1 MMELEPRVALLQDL
15 RLQTFD
21 SIRFASYR
29 TASKLRYIQKSTNL
43 HLVDIWNVIEA
54 FRENGLNT
62 LEPQSDVSVARLE
75 TLVSSLYHN
84 LNKRLPT
91 AQQVPVDSK
100 AGLLLNWLLAAYTT
114 DNSGKIR
121 VFSIKVAL
129 ATMCSGKLVDKLR
142 YIFSQISDGAGQL
155 VNWKL
160 AEFLKEV
167 LALPAAVYE
176 SPTFHYT
183 DGLEE
188 QIFPSENKIT
198 VNDFMAILMSEP
210 GPSCLVWLPLLH
222 RLATVE
228 TIVHPTICSVCHKEN
243 FTGFRYRCQRCHAYQ
258 LCQECFWH
266 GKTSLNHQNDHE
278 VKEYSSY
285 KSPSK
290 QIGHSLR
297 KSFRCVPEK
306 TSQVLPRFPE
316 QPEKTLNLSHIVPPS
331 PLPSH
336 NGFADPSMLHGLG
349 GPGGIPGGGGGIGG
363 LLFDRSSTLD
373 SRATGR
379 SVDSAN
385 GGGTT
390 TSRVAAASANDEEH
404 RLIARY
410 AARLAQENRAPSNTS
425 NTDNIASDNSRA
437 QRELIS
443 QLECKNK
450 EIMREIARLRRQQEA
465 EQMAP
470 ENPALI
476 NELRAL
482 RQRKGELEGHL
493 GALQD
498 SRRQLMEQ
506 LEGLMRML
514 KNQQTSSPRSTPN
527 SSPRSGKSPP
537 MPMAGGGSISGGS
550 GGLNTL
556 GTSPMGSLLNQL
568 PPSSGH
574 SMLGSASA
582 AGNVLR
588 MQQASPLNQNQ
599 FGQNPLDSADSRGGG
614 GGFNANGSGIDVA
627 EYFNLD
633 SVTNDPNDHESDHAN
648 ASSPH
653 EDRQTSHETKNEV
666 QNSSIDMLST
676 LLNDLNTVELLRHIE
691 GDESA
696 EDIEEN
702 EGEEDEAY
710 DDFDLDYNFGL
721 NLGDSSGMSSSIRQ
735 LQLQQQQQQQQQQ
748 HSQQLQHQLHSTS
761 DHDFLGSMAAALAQ
775 GGGNP
780 HLMLKDLE
788 YRLDHDSEV
797 ELDSDFDIDEEH
809 AHINRVMGYKHYPE
823 VLIDDADAGFPLLHE
838 IGETIDELQLIMHAH
853 LLKYSLSL

>member
-1 MMELEPRVALLQDL
+1 MMMELEPRVAILQDL

-100 AGLLLNWLLAAYTT
+100 AGLLLNWLLAAYTS

-155 VNWKL
+155 VAWKL
-160 AEFLKEV
+160 GEFLREV

-176 SPTFHYT
+176 SPTFHYK

-188 QIFPSENKIT
+188 EIFPAENKVT
-198 VNDFMAILMSEP
+198 VNDFMATLMSEP

-306 TSQVLPRFPE
+306 TTQVLPRFPD

-336 NGFADPSMLHGLG
+336 NGFSDPTLGHLHGP
-349 GPGGIPGGGGGIGG
+349 GPGSGSGPGPGHPGI
-363 LLFDRSSTLD
+363 FDRSSTLD

-379 SVDSAN
+379 SLD
-385 GGGTT
+385 TT
-390 TSRVAAASANDEEH
+390 MSRVAAASANDEEH

-410 AARLAQENRAPSNTS
+410 AARLAQENRAPSNMPNAESITPIG
-425 NTDNIASDNSRA
+425 TDNSRA
-437 QRELIS
+437 QRELIA
-443 QLECKNK
+443 QLESKNK
-450 EIMREIARLRRQQEA
+450 EIMREIARLRRQQET

-514 KNQQTSSPRSTPN
+514 KNQQTASPRSTPN

-537 MPMAGGGSISGGS
+537 MPGGTATTSAGV
-550 GGLNTL
+550 L
-556 GTSPMGSLLNQL
+556 GTTPM
-568 PPSSGH
+568 
-574 SMLGSASA
+574 SA
-582 AGNVLR
+582 L
-588 MQQASPLNQNQ
+588 
-599 FGQNPLDSADSRGGG
+599 
-614 GGFNANGSGIDVA
+614 
-627 EYFNLD
+627 
-633 SVTNDPNDHESDHAN
+633 HA
-648 ASSPH
+648 
-653 EDRQTSHETKNEV
+653 Q
-666 QNSSIDMLST
+666 
-676 LLNDLNTVELLRHIE
+676 
-691 GDESA
+691 
-696 EDIEEN
+696 
-702 EGEEDEAY
+702 
-710 DDFDLDYNFGL
+710 
-721 NLGDSSGMSSSIRQ
+721 Q
-735 LQLQQQQQQQQQQ
+735 LQQLQQHPMLRSTQQQLLQQQQQQQAAQQ
-748 HSQQLQHQLHSTS
+748 SQSSPGLGHGPFSQSQLEQLNQISSDMRSAFAANGSATPPPILNANPNADAELNATADNITSAISTMVS
-761 DHDFLGSMAAALAQ
+761 DLNAEQFLPPARFIMPLGKSFTSTPFPSFVVATNSL
-775 GGGNP
+775 P
-780 HLMLKDLE
+780 SPLSSSFFLIFWFF
-788 YRLDHDSEV
+788 STFSV
-797 ELDSDFDIDEEH
+797 IF
-809 AHINRVMGYKHYPE
+809 
-823 VLIDDADAGFPLLHE
+823 LIDYFPNRRH
-838 IGETIDELQLIMHAH
+838 
-853 LLKYSLSL
+853 KKNCCKC

>member
-614 GGFNANGSGIDVA
+614 GGFNANGSG
-627 EYFNLD
+627 
-633 SVTNDPNDHESDHAN
+633 
-648 ASSPH
+648 
-653 EDRQTSHETKNEV
+653 K
-666 QNSSIDMLST
+666 
-676 LLNDLNTVELLRHIE
+676 LLRHIE

>member
-1 MMELEPRVALLQDL
+1 MELEPRVAILQDL

-62 LEPQSDVSVARLE
+62 LEPQSEVSVARLE

-100 AGLLLNWLLAAYTT
+100 AGLLLNWLLAAYTS

-155 VNWKL
+155 VAWKL
-160 AEFLKEV
+160 GEFLREV

-176 SPTFHYT
+176 SPTFHYKE
-183 DGLEE
+183 GLEE
-188 QIFPSENKIT
+188 EIFPAENKVT
-198 VNDFMAILMSEP
+198 VNDFMATLMSEP

-306 TSQVLPRFPE
+306 TTQVLPRFPD

-336 NGFADPSMLHGLG
+336 NGFNDPTLALAGAHHGHLP
-349 GPGGIPGGGGGIGG
+349 PGI
-363 LLFDRSSTLD
+363 FDRSSTLD

-379 SVDSAN
+379 SIDSTTCTG

-390 TSRVAAASANDEEH
+390 ISRLAAASANDEEH

-410 AARLAQENRAPSNTS
+410 AARLAQENRAPSNMSESATPIG
-425 NTDNIASDNSRA
+425 TDNSRA
-437 QRELIS
+437 QRELIA
-443 QLECKNK
+443 QLESKNK
-450 EIMREIARLRRQQEA
+450 EIMREIARLRRQQET

-514 KNQQTSSPRSTPN
+514 KNQQTASPRSTPN

-537 MPMAGGGSISGGS
+537 MPGGGGAGI
-550 GGLNTL
+550 L
-556 GTSPMGSLLNQL
+556 GTSPM
-568 PPSSGH
+568 
-574 SMLGSASA
+574 SALHA
-582 AGNVLR
+582 QQ
-588 MQQASPLNQNQ
+588 MQHPMGGPGVRVTQQQMMQA
-599 FGQNPLDSADSRGGG
+599 
-614 GGFNANGSGIDVA
+614 
-627 EYFNLD
+627 
-633 SVTNDPNDHESDHAN
+633 
-648 ASSPH
+648 
-653 EDRQTSHETKNEV
+653 
-666 QNSSIDMLST
+666 
-676 LLNDLNTVELLRHIE
+676 
-691 GDESA
+691 
-696 EDIEEN
+696 
-702 EGEEDEAY
+702 
-710 DDFDLDYNFGL
+710 
-721 NLGDSSGMSSSIRQ
+721 
-735 LQLQQQQQQQQQQ
+735 QQQQQQQMQQQ
-748 HSQQLQHQLHSTS
+748 QQQGHGPFSQSQLEQLNLISTDMRS
-761 DHDFLGSMAAALAQ
+761 AFAANGSANFDESQSYNQEWTEKANANSQWQEQFAQ
-775 GGGNP
+775 W
-780 HLMLKDLE
+780 
-788 YRLDHDSEV
+788 
-797 ELDSDFDIDEEH
+797 
-809 AHINRVMGYKHYPE
+809 
-823 VLIDDADAGFPLLHE
+823 
-838 IGETIDELQLIMHAH
+838 
-853 LLKYSLSL
+853 SLNSQNN

>member
-1 MMELEPRVALLQDL
+1 MELEPRVAMLQDL

-62 LEPQSDVSVARLE
+62 LEPQSEVSVARLE

-100 AGLLLNWLLAAYTT
+100 AGLLLNWLLAAYTS

-155 VNWKL
+155 VAWKL
-160 AEFLKEV
+160 SEFLREV
-167 LALPAAVYE
+167 LALPQAVYE
-176 SPTFHYT
+176 SPTFHYKE
-183 DGLEE
+183 GLEE
-188 QIFPSENKIT
+188 EIFPAENKVT
-198 VNDFMAILMSEP
+198 VNDFMATLMSEP

-306 TSQVLPRFPE
+306 TTQVLPRFPD

-336 NGFADPSMLHGLG
+336 NGFSDPSLLH
-349 GPGGIPGGGGGIGG
+349 GPGGIGPGGI
-363 LLFDRSSTLD
+363 FDRSSTLD

-379 SVDSAN
+379 SLDSAT
-385 GGGTT
+385 GTT
-390 TSRVAAASANDEEH
+390 MSRVAAASANDEEH

-410 AARLAQENRAPSNTS
+410 AARLAQENRAPSNLAGGENVAAIGT
-425 NTDNIASDNSRA
+425 DNSRA
-437 QRELIS
+437 QRELIA
-443 QLECKNK
+443 QLEAKNK
-450 EIMREIARLRRQQEA
+450 EIMREIARLRRQQET

-514 KNQQTSSPRSTPN
+514 KNQQTASPRSTPN

-537 MPMAGGGSISGGS
+537 MPGGGGGA
-550 GGLNTL
+550 NVL
-556 GTSPMGSLLNQL
+556 GTSPMSALHAQQL
-568 PPSSGH
+568 QQMSHP
-574 SMLGSASA
+574 ML
-582 AGNVLR
+582 
-588 MQQASPLNQNQ
+588 
-599 FGQNPLDSADSRGGG
+599 GGG
-614 GGFNANGSGIDVA
+614 GSVLRSTQQQLLQAQQSAPLTQPPAMGHSPFSQSQLEQLNQISSDMRSAFATNGSATPPLMRTAIAGADA
-627 EYFNLD
+627 ELNETAD
-633 SVTNDPNDHESDHAN
+633 NI
-648 ASSPH
+648 
-653 EDRQTSHETKNEV
+653 TSA
-666 QNSSIDMLST
+666 IST
-676 LLNDLNTVELLRHIE
+676 MVNDLN
-691 GDESA
+691 A
-696 EDIEEN
+696 
-702 EGEEDEAY
+702 
-710 DDFDLDYNFGL
+710 DFDETQSYNPEWNEKANANSQWQEQFAQWSL
-721 NLGDSSGMSSSIRQ
+721 N
-735 LQLQQQQQQQQQQ
+735 
-748 HSQQLQHQLHSTS
+748 SQK
-761 DHDFLGSMAAALAQ
+761 
-775 GGGNP
+775 N
-780 HLMLKDLE
+780 
-788 YRLDHDSEV
+788 
-797 ELDSDFDIDEEH
+797 
-809 AHINRVMGYKHYPE
+809 
-823 VLIDDADAGFPLLHE
+823 
-838 IGETIDELQLIMHAH
+838 
-853 LLKYSLSL
+853 

>member
-198 VNDFMAILMSEP
+198 VNDFMATLMSEP

-336 NGFADPSMLHGLG
+336 NGFGDPSLLHGLG
-349 GPGGIPGGGGGIGG
+349 GPGIPGGGGGIGG

-385 GGGTT
+385 GGGGTSS

-537 MPMAGGGSISGGS
+537 MPMAGGGSASGGS

-556 GTSPMGSLLNQL
+556 GTSPMSSLLNQI

-574 SMLGSASA
+574 GMLGSSASV

-599 FGQNPLDSADSRGGG
+599 FGQNPLDSAESRGGV
-614 GGFNANGSGIDVA
+614 GFNTNGSGNLMRIFSKNTVDVA

-633 SVTNDPNDHESDHAN
+633 SITNEPSNDHESEHDNAN
-648 ASSPH
+648 SPH
-653 EDRQTSHETKNEV
+653 EQSAHATTKDEV
-666 QNSSIDMLST
+666 PESSIDMLST
-676 LLNDLNTVELLRHIE
+676 LLNDLNTVQAVKPPSQTRFILP
-691 GDESA
+691 
-696 EDIEEN
+696 
-702 EGEEDEAY
+702 
-710 DDFDLDYNFGL
+710 LDYF
-721 NLGDSSGMSSSIRQ
+721 
-735 LQLQQQQQQQQQQ
+735 
-748 HSQQLQHQLHSTS
+748 
-761 DHDFLGSMAAALAQ
+761 
-775 GGGNP
+775 P
-780 HLMLKDLE
+780 
-788 YRLDHDSEV
+788 
-797 ELDSDFDIDEEH
+797 
-809 AHINRVMGYKHYPE
+809 NRRKRHKHCNC
-823 VLIDDADAGFPLLHE
+823 
-838 IGETIDELQLIMHAH
+838 
-853 LLKYSLSL
+853 

>member
-1 MMELEPRVALLQDL
+1 MELEPRVALLQDL

-176 SPTFHYT
+176 SPTFHYK

-198 VNDFMAILMSEP
+198 VNDFMATLMSEP

-336 NGFADPSMLHGLG
+336 NGFADPSLLHGLG
-349 GPGGIPGGGGGIGG
+349 GPIPGGGGGGIGG

-379 SVDSAN
+379 SIDSAN
-385 GGGTT
+385 GTS

-425 NTDNIASDNSRA
+425 NTDNITSDNSRA

-537 MPMAGGGSISGGS
+537 MPIAGGAAGS
-550 GGLNTL
+550 GGLNAL
-556 GTSPMGSLLNQL
+556 GTSPMGSLLNQM
-568 PPSSGH
+568 PPH
-574 SMLGSASA
+574 PMLG

-588 MQQASPLNQNQ
+588 LQQQASPMNQNQ
-599 FGQNPLDSADSRGGG
+599 FGQNPLDPMSGGEVRAG
-614 GGFNANGSGIDVA
+614 NFNSNGSGIDTT
-627 EYFNLD
+627 EYF
-633 SVTNDPNDHESDHAN
+633 PNDN
-648 ASSPH
+648 
-653 EDRQTSHETKNEV
+653 KNEENN
-666 QNSSIDMLST
+666 QPPEHNPTNEEDAIPSIDMLST
-676 LLNDLNTVELLRHIE
+676 LLNDLNTDILRHIE

-696 EDIEEN
+696 EEAE
-702 EGEEDEAY
+702 EAY
-710 DDFDLDYNFGL
+710 DNFDMDYNFGL
-721 NLGDSSGMSSSIRQ
+721 SLNDNLQSQSH
-735 LQLQQQQQQQQQQ
+735 QQQQ
-748 HSQQLQHQLHSTS
+748 HGFGLDPSIDDHHQHQ
-761 DHDFLGSMAAALAQ
+761 FQA
-775 GGGNP
+775 GGIDSNYHGASN
-780 HLMLKDLE
+780 HNIQNFE
-788 YRLDHDSEV
+788 YRFEPADSEV

>member
-1 MMELEPRVALLQDL
+1 MMMELEPRVAILQDL

-100 AGLLLNWLLAAYTT
+100 AGLLLNWLLAAYTS

-155 VNWKL
+155 VAWKL
-160 AEFLKEV
+160 GEFLREV

-176 SPTFHYT
+176 SPTFHYK

-188 QIFPSENKIT
+188 EIFPAENKVT
-198 VNDFMAILMSEP
+198 VNDFMATLMSEP

-306 TSQVLPRFPE
+306 TTQVLPRFPD

-336 NGFADPSMLHGLG
+336 NGFSDPTLGHLHGP
-349 GPGGIPGGGGGIGG
+349 GPGSGSGPGPGHPGI
-363 LLFDRSSTLD
+363 FDRSSTLD

-379 SVDSAN
+379 SLD
-385 GGGTT
+385 TT
-390 TSRVAAASANDEEH
+390 MSRVAAASANDEEH

-410 AARLAQENRAPSNTS
+410 AARLAQENRAPSNMPNAESITPIG
-425 NTDNIASDNSRA
+425 TDNSRA
-437 QRELIS
+437 QRELIA
-443 QLECKNK
+443 QLESKNK
-450 EIMREIARLRRQQEA
+450 EIMREIARLRRQQET

-514 KNQQTSSPRSTPN
+514 KNQQTASPRSTPN

-537 MPMAGGGSISGGS
+537 MPGGTATTSAGV
-550 GGLNTL
+550 L
-556 GTSPMGSLLNQL
+556 GTTPM
-568 PPSSGH
+568 
-574 SMLGSASA
+574 SA
-582 AGNVLR
+582 L
-588 MQQASPLNQNQ
+588 
-599 FGQNPLDSADSRGGG
+599 
-614 GGFNANGSGIDVA
+614 
-627 EYFNLD
+627 
-633 SVTNDPNDHESDHAN
+633 HA
-648 ASSPH
+648 
-653 EDRQTSHETKNEV
+653 Q
-666 QNSSIDMLST
+666 
-676 LLNDLNTVELLRHIE
+676 
-691 GDESA
+691 
-696 EDIEEN
+696 
-702 EGEEDEAY
+702 
-710 DDFDLDYNFGL
+710 
-721 NLGDSSGMSSSIRQ
+721 Q
-735 LQLQQQQQQQQQQ
+735 LQQLQQHPMLRSTQQQLLQQQQQQQAAQQ
-748 HSQQLQHQLHSTS
+748 SQSSPGLGHGPFSQSQLEQLNQISS
-761 DHDFLGSMAAALAQ
+761 DMRSAFAANGSANFDETQSYNPEWNEKANANSQWQEQFAQ
-775 GGGNP
+775 W
-780 HLMLKDLE
+780 
-788 YRLDHDSEV
+788 
-797 ELDSDFDIDEEH
+797 
-809 AHINRVMGYKHYPE
+809 
-823 VLIDDADAGFPLLHE
+823 
-838 IGETIDELQLIMHAH
+838 
-853 LLKYSLSL
+853 SLNSQNN

>member
-142 YIFSQISDGAGQL
+142 CKHKMFVILNVGYSPPIALTFRWTISNFRNLCSFPEIETIEMIDILLCYRFVSDIFSQISDGAGQL

-176 SPTFHYT
+176 SPTFHYK

-198 VNDFMAILMSEP
+198 VNDFMATLMSEP

-306 TSQVLPRFPE
+306 TTQVLPRFPE

-349 GPGGIPGGGGGIGG
+349 GPGIPGGGGGIGG

-379 SVDSAN
+379 SIDSAN
-385 GGGTT
+385 GTS
-390 TSRVAAASANDEEH
+390 TSRVAAASVNDEEH

-410 AARLAQENRAPSNTS
+410 AARLAQENRAV
-425 NTDNIASDNSRA
+425 
-437 QRELIS
+437 
-443 QLECKNK
+443 
-450 EIMREIARLRRQQEA
+450 
-465 EQMAP
+465 
-470 ENPALI
+470 
-476 NELRAL
+476 
-482 RQRKGELEGHL
+482 
-493 GALQD
+493 
-498 SRRQLMEQ
+498 
-506 LEGLMRML
+506 
-514 KNQQTSSPRSTPN
+514 
-527 SSPRSGKSPP
+527 
-537 MPMAGGGSISGGS
+537 S
-550 GGLNTL
+550 GGLF
-556 GTSPMGSLLNQL
+556 
-568 PPSSGH
+568 
-574 SMLGSASA
+574 
-582 AGNVLR
+582 R
-588 MQQASPLNQNQ
+588 K
-599 FGQNPLDSADSRGGG
+599 FC
-614 GGFNANGSGIDVA
+614 
-627 EYFNLD
+627 
-633 SVTNDPNDHESDHAN
+633 
-648 ASSPH
+648 
-653 EDRQTSHETKNEV
+653 
-666 QNSSIDMLST
+666 
-676 LLNDLNTVELLRHIE
+676 
-691 GDESA
+691 
-696 EDIEEN
+696 
-702 EGEEDEAY
+702 
-710 DDFDLDYNFGL
+710 YNF
-721 NLGDSSGMSSSIRQ
+721 Q
-735 LQLQQQQQQQQQQ
+735 
-748 HSQQLQHQLHSTS
+748 
-761 DHDFLGSMAAALAQ
+761 
-775 GGGNP
+775 
-780 HLMLKDLE
+780 
-788 YRLDHDSEV
+788 
-797 ELDSDFDIDEEH
+797 
-809 AHINRVMGYKHYPE
+809 
-823 VLIDDADAGFPLLHE
+823 
-838 IGETIDELQLIMHAH
+838 
-853 LLKYSLSL
+853 

>member
-1 MMELEPRVALLQDL
+1 MMELEPRVAILQDL

-91 AQQVPVDSK
+91 SQQVPVDSK
-100 AGLLLNWLLAAYTT
+100 AGLLLNWLLAAYTS

-155 VNWKL
+155 VTWKL
-160 AEFLKEV
+160 GEFLREV

-176 SPTFHYT
+176 SPTFHYK
-183 DGLEE
+183 DGLEDE
-188 QIFPSENKIT
+188 IFPAENKVT
-198 VNDFMAILMSEP
+198 VNDFMATLMSEP

-306 TSQVLPRFPE
+306 TTQVLPRFPE

-336 NGFADPSMLHGLG
+336 NGFSDPSLLHGLG
-349 GPGGIPGGGGGIGG
+349 GVLSGSGGGGG
-363 LLFDRSSTLD
+363 LFDRSSTID

-379 SVDSAN
+379 SVDSAT
-385 GGGTT
+385 GAAA
-390 TSRVAAASANDEEH
+390 SRLAAASANDEEH

-410 AARLAQENRAPSNTS
+410 AARLAQENRTPSGPANVADAANTIS
-425 NTDNIASDNSRA
+425 SDNSRA
-437 QRELIS
+437 QRELIA
-443 QLECKNK
+443 QLEAKNK

-514 KNQQTSSPRSTPN
+514 KNQQTASPRSTPN

-537 MPMAGGGSISGGS
+537 MPGGTAAATSCGAGGGI
-550 GGLNTL
+550 NTL
-556 GTSPMGSLLNQL
+556 GTSPMSSLHVQQPGLNVIG
-568 PPSSGH
+568 P
-574 SMLGSASA
+574 
-582 AGNVLR
+582 GNALR
-588 MQQASPLNQNQ
+588 MQQQHTALNPNAYTQSQMDQLTQQLANELRAPFNSNGNAKTTTNQ
-599 FGQNPLDSADSRGGG
+599 ETAYLLNNTSAEL
-614 GGFNANGSGIDVA
+614 NEAA
-627 EYFNLD
+627 D
-633 SVTNDPNDHESDHAN
+633 SVTTA
-648 ASSPH
+648 
-653 EDRQTSHETKNEV
+653 
-666 QNSSIDMLST
+666 MST
-676 LLNDLNTVELLRHIE
+676 LLNDLNTGIRHVEGGE
-691 GDESA
+691 SDDEEYDYFNTDLDSGCGGGGGGVSGSGSGIY
-696 EDIEEN
+696 DLP
-702 EGEEDEAY
+702 GAY
-710 DDFDLDYNFGL
+710 D
-721 NLGDSSGMSSSIRQ
+721 SGMST
-735 LQLQQQQQQQQQQ
+735 LQL
-748 HSQQLQHQLHSTS
+748 HYESDLTS
-761 DHDFLGSMAAALAQ
+761 
-775 GGGNP
+775 
-780 HLMLKDLE
+780 LE
-788 YRLDHDSEV
+788 DNADNDAELRYRIENDTDV
-797 ELDSDFDIDEEH
+797 ELDTDVDIAEEQ
-809 AHINRVMGYKHYPE
+809 AHINRIMCYKHYPE
-823 VLIDDADAGFPLLHE
+823 MLIDDPDAGFPLLHE
-838 IGETIDELQLIMHAH
+838 IDYEDTQSFSSEWSEKANMTSSNESQWQEQFAQW
-853 LLKYSLSL
+853 SLNN

>member
-1 MMELEPRVALLQDL
+1 MELEPRVAILQDL

-62 LEPQSDVSVARLE
+62 LEPQSEVSVARLE

-100 AGLLLNWLLAAYTT
+100 AGLLLNWLLAAYTS

-155 VNWKL
+155 VAWKL
-160 AEFLKEV
+160 GEFLREV

-176 SPTFHYT
+176 SPTFHYKE
-183 DGLEE
+183 GLEE
-188 QIFPSENKIT
+188 EIFPAENKVT
-198 VNDFMAILMSEP
+198 VNDFMATLMSEP
-210 GPSCLVWLPLLH
+210 GPSCLVWLPLVH

-228 TIVHPTICSVCHKEN
+228 TIVHPTVCSVCHKEN

-306 TSQVLPRFPE
+306 TTQVLPRFPD

-336 NGFADPSMLHGLG
+336 NGFSDPS
-349 GPGGIPGGGGGIGG
+349 GPGLVPGHHGHPPG
-363 LLFDRSSTLD
+363 LFDRSSTLD

-379 SVDSAN
+379 SLDSAT
-385 GGGTT
+385 GTT
-390 TSRVAAASANDEEH
+390 MSRVAAASANDEEH

-410 AARLAQENRAPSNTS
+410 AARLAQENRAPSNLP
-425 NTDNIASDNSRA
+425 DNATPIGTDNSRA
-437 QRELIS
+437 QRELIA
-443 QLECKNK
+443 QLESKNK
-450 EIMREIARLRRQQEA
+450 EIMREIARLRRQQET

-514 KNQQTSSPRSTPN
+514 KNQQTASPRSTPN

-537 MPMAGGGSISGGS
+537 MPGGGGG
-550 GGLNTL
+550 GGGVGIL
-556 GTSPMGSLLNQL
+556 GTSPM
-568 PPSSGH
+568 
-574 SMLGSASA
+574 SALHA
-582 AGNVLR
+582 QQ
-588 MQQASPLNQNQ
+588 MQQMPM
-599 FGQNPLDSADSRGGG
+599 GGG
-614 GGFNANGSGIDVA
+614 GPGVRVA
-627 EYFNLD
+627 
-633 SVTNDPNDHESDHAN
+633 
-648 ASSPH
+648 
-653 EDRQTSHETKNEV
+653 Q
-666 QNSSIDMLST
+666 Q
-676 LLNDLNTVELLRHIE
+676 
-691 GDESA
+691 
-696 EDIEEN
+696 
-702 EGEEDEAY
+702 
-710 DDFDLDYNFGL
+710 
-721 NLGDSSGMSSSIRQ
+721 Q
-735 LQLQQQQQQQQQQ
+735 LLQQQQQG
-748 HSQQLQHQLHSTS
+748 HGHGSFSQSQLEQLNQISSDMRSAFAANGSATPPPLRTTTATANVSGIPSLNPNMNLNTISTQNQNPNPNPNQTQNSNPGDAELNEAADHLTSAISHMVSDLNAGRARAPVQGHQAG
-761 DHDFLGSMAAALAQ
+761 GSLPQARFIL
-775 GGGNP
+775 P
-780 HLMLKDLE
+780 LE
-788 YRLDHDSEV
+788 YRHIEGGESEDSSQCECNDCECREYEEIFRTDEDLECEGAAAPCRDLCSYAPEEDH
-797 ELDSDFDIDEEH
+797 FDYTFGQGEEMSQV
-809 AHINRVMGYKHYPE
+809 NRILGYRNYPE
-823 VLIDDADAGFPLLHE
+823 LFIDDEQAGFPALHE
-838 IGETIDELQLIMHAH
+838 IGETIDELQLIMHAYIM
-853 LLKYSLSL
+853 KYSLNL

>member
-1 MMELEPRVALLQDL
+1 MEIEPRVAILQDL

-21 SIRFASYR
+21 TIRFASYR

-62 LEPQSDVSVARLE
+62 LEPQSEVSVARLE

-100 AGLLLNWLLAAYTT
+100 AGLLLNWLLSAYTS

-129 ATMCSGKLVDKLR
+129 ATMCAGKLVDKLR

-155 VNWKL
+155 VPWKL
-160 AEFLKEV
+160 GEFLREV

-176 SPTFHYT
+176 SPTFHYKEN
-183 DGLEE
+183 LEE
-188 QIFPSENKIT
+188 EIFPAENKVT

-210 GPSCLVWLPLLH
+210 GPSCLVWIPLLN

-228 TIVHPTICSVCHKEN
+228 QIVHPTICSVCHKEN

-336 NGFADPSMLHGLG
+336 NGFSDPSMLGV
-349 GPGGIPGGGGGIGG
+349 GGGHGY
-363 LLFDRSSTLD
+363 DRSSTLD

-379 SVDSAN
+379 SLDSA
-385 GGGTT
+385 GASL
-390 TSRVAAASANDEEH
+390 SRVTSSNDEEH

-410 AARLAQENRAPSNTS
+410 AARLAQENRVPAGMPN
-425 NTDNIASDNSRA
+425 NDNNQTINSDNSRA
-437 QRELIS
+437 QRELIA
-443 QLECKNK
+443 QLETKNK

-465 EQMAP
+465 EQLNQ
-470 ENPALI
+470 ESPALM

-498 SRRQLMEQ
+498 SRRQLMVQ

-537 MPMAGGGSISGGS
+537 IPSNQIQQIGGN
-550 GGLNTL
+550 GLR
-556 GTSPMGSLLNQL
+556 
-568 PPSSGH
+568 
-574 SMLGSASA
+574 A
-582 AGNVLR
+582 
-588 MQQASPLNQNQ
+588 MQQ
-599 FGQNPLDSADSRGGG
+599 
-614 GGFNANGSGIDVA
+614 
-627 EYFNLD
+627 
-633 SVTNDPNDHESDHAN
+633 H
-648 ASSPH
+648 
-653 EDRQTSHETKNEV
+653 
-666 QNSSIDMLST
+666 
-676 LLNDLNTVELLRHIE
+676 
-691 GDESA
+691 
-696 EDIEEN
+696 
-702 EGEEDEAY
+702 
-710 DDFDLDYNFGL
+710 
-721 NLGDSSGMSSSIRQ
+721 
-735 LQLQQQQQQQQQQ
+735 QQQQLNNQSQAM
-748 HSQQLQHQLHSTS
+748 HSNMDSSLNHLGGDVRSAFGTNGTS
-761 DHDFLGSMAAALAQ
+761 SKSKIITDV
-775 GGGNP
+775 
-780 HLMLKDLE
+780 
-788 YRLDHDSEV
+788 V
-797 ELDSDFDIDEEH
+797 EDKNVEC
-809 AHINRVMGYKHYPE
+809 V
-823 VLIDDADAGFPLLHE
+823 
-838 IGETIDELQLIMHAH
+838 
-853 LLKYSLSL
+853 

>member
-1 MMELEPRVALLQDL
+1 MELEPRVAILQDL

-62 LEPQSDVSVARLE
+62 LEPQSEVSVARLE

-100 AGLLLNWLLAAYTT
+100 AGLLLNWLLAAYTS

-155 VNWKL
+155 VAWKL
-160 AEFLKEV
+160 GEFLREV

-176 SPTFHYT
+176 SPTFHYKE
-183 DGLEE
+183 GLEE
-188 QIFPSENKIT
+188 EIFPAENKVT
-198 VNDFMAILMSEP
+198 VNDFMATLMSEP
-210 GPSCLVWLPLLH
+210 GPSCLVWLPLVH

-228 TIVHPTICSVCHKEN
+228 TIVHPTVCSVCHKEN

-306 TSQVLPRFPE
+306 TVQVLPRFPD

-336 NGFADPSMLHGLG
+336 NGFSDPSGLVHGG
-349 GPGGIPGGGGGIGG
+349 HHGPGHPHPGLPGQHG
-363 LLFDRSSTLD
+363 LFDRSSTLD

-379 SVDSAN
+379 SLDSAS
-385 GGGTT
+385 GTAGTT
-390 TSRVAAASANDEEH
+390 TMSRVAAASANDEEH

-410 AARLAQENRAPSNTS
+410 AARLAQENRAPSNLPDSATPIG
-425 NTDNIASDNSRA
+425 TDNSRA
-437 QRELIS
+437 QRELIA
-443 QLECKNK
+443 QLESKNK
-450 EIMREIARLRRQQEA
+450 EIMREIARLRRQQET

-514 KNQQTSSPRSTPN
+514 KNQQTASPRSTPN

-537 MPMAGGGSISGGS
+537 MPGGAGI
-550 GGLNTL
+550 L
-556 GTSPMGSLLNQL
+556 GTSPM
-568 PPSSGH
+568 
-574 SMLGSASA
+574 SALHA
-582 AGNVLR
+582 QQ
-588 MQQASPLNQNQ
+588 MQQHPM
-599 FGQNPLDSADSRGGG
+599 GGG
-614 GGFNANGSGIDVA
+614 GGGGGGRP
-627 EYFNLD
+627 
-633 SVTNDPNDHESDHAN
+633 T
-648 ASSPH
+648 
-653 EDRQTSHETKNEV
+653 Q
-666 QNSSIDMLST
+666 Q
-676 LLNDLNTVELLRHIE
+676 
-691 GDESA
+691 
-696 EDIEEN
+696 
-702 EGEEDEAY
+702 
-710 DDFDLDYNFGL
+710 
-721 NLGDSSGMSSSIRQ
+721 Q
-735 LQLQQQQQQQQQQ
+735 LLQQQQQQQQQA
-748 HSQQLQHQLHSTS
+748 HGHGPFSQSQLEQLNQISSDMRSAFATNGSATPPPMRSTTAIPSLNPIQNPPPNPDAELNEAADHLTSAISHMVSDLNAGKSLDSNSPTAFACETATATASATAAHNPALEWWSALHQHQ
-761 DHDFLGSMAAALAQ
+761 
-775 GGGNP
+775 
-780 HLMLKDLE
+780 
-788 YRLDHDSEV
+788 
-797 ELDSDFDIDEEH
+797 
-809 AHINRVMGYKHYPE
+809 
-823 VLIDDADAGFPLLHE
+823 
-838 IGETIDELQLIMHAH
+838 
-853 LLKYSLSL
+853 